1 MDQVLRRAH
10 RDRGEGRRD
19 LRQGRARVH
28 RAGREGQGGQARHR
42 APRHDVL
49 RPVVHARRRQLRR
62 HPAEGRGRHLP
73 LGRHRGDRQHLPRPG
88 DRPRQGRA
96 RPDVAGHRE
105 HVADPRRCGAGR
117 PAVRE
122 AHRGPERERVVRQ
135 QGARPRRRQ
144 RLLRARGGPAR
155 SHPRRPDRDPPPRAG
170 PRSRVHVL
178 PAAHQVNGPL
188 DTRAGAARRRAGV
201 LIALAV
207 LTVAGLGLAVTV
219 GSTPLPLGAVA
230 AAVARDG
237 DPGVETIVWT
247 VRLPRAVTALVAG
260 AALGAAGLQRQTL
273 FRNPL
278 AEPYILGVSSGASLG
293 VALVVTG
300 VGGAGGMFTAGVAGF
315 GRIGIV
321 LAATAGAAAVLVLVL
336 LLSRRV
342 RSLSTLLVIGVL
354 IGAATVSLISL
365 MLTYTDPRLAQQY
378 LAWGLGSFAGTTWD
392 DLAVFV
398 PVSAGALAAALAG
411 VKPLNALLLGE
422 RYARTMG

>member
-1 MDQVLRRAH
+1 M
-10 RDRGEGRRD
+10 
-19 LRQGRARVH
+19 
-28 RAGREGQGGQARHR
+28 
-42 APRHDVL
+42 
-49 RPVVHARRRQLRR
+49 
-62 HPAEGRGRHLP
+62 
-73 LGRHRGDRQHLPRPG
+73 
-88 DRPRQGRA
+88 
-96 RPDVAGHRE
+96 
-105 HVADPRRCGAGR
+105 
-117 PAVRE
+117 
-122 AHRGPERERVVRQ
+122 
-135 QGARPRRRQ
+135 
-144 RLLRARGGPAR
+144 
-155 SHPRRPDRDPPPRAG
+155 
-170 PRSRVHVL
+170 
-178 PAAHQVNGPL
+178 NGPL

-260 AALGAAGLQRQTL
+260 AALSAAGLQMQTL

-398 PVSAGALAAALAG
+398 PVCAGALAAALAG

-422 RYARTMG
+422 RYARTMGVNVRRTRTVTILVASVLAGAVTACCGPIAFLGMAVPHIARLLIGTADHRVLMPTVMLLGSGTALLCCVATQAPGAGAVLPLNAITTLIGTPVVITVLLRSRAARIGVAV